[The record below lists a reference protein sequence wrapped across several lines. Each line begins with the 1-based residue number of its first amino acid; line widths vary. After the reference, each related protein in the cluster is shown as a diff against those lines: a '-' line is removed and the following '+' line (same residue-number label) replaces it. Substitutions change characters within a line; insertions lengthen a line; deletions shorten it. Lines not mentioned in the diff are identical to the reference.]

1 MKRDFQEEYQNY
13 IESDMPDLW
22 SRIEPN
28 LKERE
33 GKARE
38 GQAKEEKAGEGQ
50 ARAGKAR
57 IVYFMKRAVPAAA
70 CLCALF
76 IGIGVLGISK
86 SNSADKK
93 MMESASGEPQDAGM
107 EYEYEAEAAGEEA
120 VAEVYEEPAAQ
131 APEEEAVMMDEG
143 VDKAAGMDED
153 AAFANDFMPETQ
165 GAEMGNGSAAMTNK
179 DETDYRNSMGDT
191 GINGK
196 NVSEE
201 AVSVEYAVLSGI
213 AAASA
218 EMQEEGYAYVYTFRL
233 EDNSRLKVYLTK
245 EQCRDLEEREV
256 EIKRQEAYSLSVFP
270 VKTNENTGNTAVGE
284 GFLENLEKLP

>member
-33 GKARE
+33 GKEGE
-38 GQAKEEKAGEGQ
+38 GQAK
-50 ARAGKAR
+50 

-86 SNSADKK
+86 SNSADKG
-93 MMESASGEPQDAGM
+93 MMESASEEPQDAGM
-107 EYEYEAEAAGEEA
+107 EYEYEAEEA
-120 VAEVYEEPAAQ
+120 VAEAYEEPAAQ
-131 APEEEAVMMDEG
+131 APEEEAFMMDEG
-143 VDKAAGMDED
+143 VDKTAGMDED
-153 AAFANDFMPETQ
+153 AAPVNDFMPETQ
-165 GAEMGNGSAAMTNK
+165 AAETGSASAAMTNK
-179 DETDYRNSMGDT
+179 DEADYHDSMGDT

-201 AVSVEYAVLSGI
+201 AVAVEYAVLSGI
-213 AAASA
+213 SAASA
-218 EMQEEGYAYVYTFRL
+218 EMQEEGYVYVYTFRL

-270 VKTNENTGNTAVGE
+270 VKTNESTGNTAVGE